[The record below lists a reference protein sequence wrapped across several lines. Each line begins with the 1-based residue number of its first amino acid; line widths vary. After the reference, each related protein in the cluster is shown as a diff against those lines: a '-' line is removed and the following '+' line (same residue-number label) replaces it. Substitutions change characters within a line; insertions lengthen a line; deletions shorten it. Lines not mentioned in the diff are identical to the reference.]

1 MKHTNDR
8 YEWPVSWERY
18 SMNERDEVNSPAHYK
33 LNEHGVECIEAIE
46 ASMSADEFQGYL
58 KGNTMKY
65 LWRYKYKGKERQ
77 DLEKAKWYLNKL
89 AETVQ

>member
-1 MKHTNDR
+1 MKPT
-8 YEWPVSWERY
+8 
-18 SMNERDEVNSPAHYK
+18 DEVNSPAHYK

-89 AETVQ
+89 AETVD